1 MSDYRVVALGR
12 AERDT
17 WRVQRLEREHDERP
31 ERRAPA
37 AHRPPA
43 NAVLAL
49 QRSIGNR
56 AVRQLLARDPN
67 VCVDMPQLCLPPPAK
82 NQCVVGEPDTPT
94 PPMPTTVLAP
104 VAPTTGPVVADVA
117 IPVSFT
123 EVVDDRKVKELTP
136 DGDFTGI
143 AELKRFAGAL
153 ADEYL
158 SRQRAETAYGKAT
171 RAKIAAKLLKA
182 LQDKAS
188 ADAGAKY
195 DAELPE
201 GAKADK
207 KARDAAMKAA
217 VKAAVAPADA
227 AVDASLVTAR
237 DDQVKAFAES
247 WDAHI
252 KSPQAPNLTVS
263 TLTNAWMRNRQEEM
277 LVVTETLKR
286 AAGQFN
292 MWSRDA
298 IPGLVGFPEHLD
310 EDETAHSLSEAPGG
324 QDGGKLGHVHE
335 ATIKFLTALK
345 KRAPTA
351 TFATYHNHGSWPLMG
366 RGLSVDC
373 YIGAPATSRQ
383 FWERPKVA
391 EFLDAIEETAKE
403 LDYRYFAIYND
414 FAVEKYVNEK
424 ATYGSAGFA
433 GGLDRGKSLN
443 YHGGGLKLHVHLDL
457 VPPEMRTAPPEPPKT
472 P

>member
-1 MSDYRVVALGR
+1 M
-12 AERDT
+12 
-17 WRVQRLEREHDERP
+17 
-31 ERRAPA
+31 
-37 AHRPPA
+37 
-43 NAVLAL
+43 LAL

-56 AVRQLLARDPN
+56 AVRQLLAREPN
-67 VCVDMPQLCLPPPAK
+67 VCVDVPQLCLAPPEK
-82 NQCVVGEPDTPT
+82 NECVVGEPDTPT
-94 PPMPTTVLAP
+94 PPVPTTVLP
-104 VAPTTGPVVADVA
+104 SAPTTGSVVADVA
-117 IPVSFT
+117 IPVLFT

-158 SRQRAETAYGKAT
+158 SRQRADTAYGKAT
-171 RAKIAAKLLKA
+171 RAKIAATLLKA
-182 LQDKAS
+182 LQDKAR
-188 ADAGAKY
+188 ADAGSTY
-195 DAELPE
+195 DAELTE

-207 KARDAAMKAA
+207 KARDAAIKAA
-217 VKAAVAPADA
+217 VKAVVAPTDA
-227 AVDASLVTAR
+227 AVDASLATAR

-252 KSPQAPNLTVS
+252 KSPQAPNLKVS
-263 TLTNAWMRNRQEEM
+263 TLANAWMRNRQEEL
-277 LVVTETLKR
+277 LVVTETVKR

-292 MWSRDA
+292 MWGRDA

-324 QDGGKLGHVHE
+324 HDGGKVGHVHE
-335 ATIKFLTALK
+335 ATIKFLTALN

-351 TFATYHNHGSWPLMG
+351 TFETYHNHGSWPLMG

-373 YIGAPATSRQ
+373 YITAGTTSRQ

-391 EFLDAIEETAKE
+391 AFLDAIEATAKE

-433 GGLDRGKSLN
+433 GGLDKGKSLN

-457 VPPEMRTAPPEPPKT
+457 VPPEMRTAPPEPAKT

>member
-1 MSDYRVVALGR
+1 VRKF
-12 AERDT
+12 E
-17 WRVQRLEREHDERP
+17 LERDERP
-31 ERRAPA
+31 EQRARA
-37 AHRPPA
+37 APKR
-43 NAVLAL
+43 NGYEVLAL

-67 VCVDMPQLCLPPPAK
+67 VCVDVPQLCLPPPEK
-82 NQCVVGEPDTPT
+82 NACVVGEPDTPT
-94 PPMPTTVLAP
+94 PPVPTTVLP
-104 VAPTTGPVVADVA
+104 TAPTTGPVADVA
-117 IPVSFT
+117 IPVPFT
-123 EVVDDRKVKELTP
+123 EIVDDRKVKELTP
-136 DGDFTGI
+136 DGDFTAI

-158 SRQRAETAYGKAT
+158 SRQRADTAYGKAT
-171 RAKIAAKLLKA
+171 RAKIAATLLKA
-182 LQDKAS
+182 LQDQAR
-188 ADAGAKY
+188 ADAGGKY
-195 DAELPE
+195 DTELPE

-207 KARDAAMKAA
+207 KARDAAIKAA
-217 VKAAVAPADA
+217 VKAVVAPTDA
-227 AVDASLVTAR
+227 AVAASLATAR
-237 DDQVKAFAES
+237 DGQVKAFAES

-252 KSPQAPNLTVS
+252 KSPQAPNLKVS
-263 TLTNAWMRNRQEEM
+263 TLANAWMRNRQEEL
-277 LVVTETLKR
+277 LVVTETVKR

-292 MWSRDA
+292 MWGRDA

-324 QDGGKLGHVHE
+324 HDGGKLGHVHE
-335 ATIKFLTALK
+335 ATIKFVTALN

-351 TFATYHNHGSWPLMG
+351 TFETYHNHGSWPLMG

-373 YIGAPATSRQ
+373 YISAGVTSRQ

-391 EFLDAIEETAKE
+391 EFLDAIEETAKD

-433 GGLDRGKSLN
+433 GGLDKGKSLN

>member
-1 MSDYRVVALGR
+1 MAG
-12 AERDT
+12 AARDT
-17 WRVQRLEREHDERP
+17 RAVRSVELERDERP
-31 ERRAPA
+31 ERPRVDRAPA
-37 AHRPPA
+37 NRVAAAIPG

-56 AVRQLLARDPN
+56 ALRQLLARDGE
-67 VCVDMPQLCLPPPAK
+67 VCVDLPQLCLPPPEK
-82 NQCVVGEPDTPT
+82 NACVVGEPDTPT
-94 PPMPTTVLAP
+94 PPVPAAVLPPAP
-104 VAPTTGPVVADVA
+104 VATGPVADVA
-117 IPVSFT
+117 IPVPFT
-123 EVVDDRKVKELTP
+123 DVADDRKVRELTP

-158 SRQRAETAYGKAT
+158 TRQRADTGYGKTT
-171 RAKIAAKLLKA
+171 RANVAAKLQKA
-182 LQDKAS
+182 LQDKAR
-188 ADAGAKY
+188 ADAGAAY
-195 DAELPE
+195 DAGLAE

-207 KARDAAMKAA
+207 KARDAAIKAA
-217 VKAAVAPADA
+217 VKAVVAPSDADVA
-227 AVDASLVTAR
+227 AGLVTAR
-237 DDQVKAFAES
+237 DAQVKAFAES

-252 KSPQAPNLTVS
+252 KSPQAPNLSVS
-263 TLTNAWMRNRQEEM
+263 TLANAWMRNRQEEL
-277 LVVTETLKR
+277 LVVSETVKR

-292 MWSRDA
+292 MWSTGA

-310 EDETAHSLSEAPGG
+310 EDQTAHSLSEAPGG
-324 QDGGKLGHVHE
+324 HDGGKLGHVHE
-335 ATIKFLTALK
+335 ATIKFVTALN

-351 TFATYHNHGSWPLMG
+351 TFETYHNHGSWPLAG

-373 YIGAPATSRQ
+373 YIKAGTTSRQ

-391 EFLDAIEETAKE
+391 EFLDAIEQTAKE

-433 GGLDRGKSLN
+433 GGLDKGKSLN

-457 VPPEMRTAPPEPPKT
+457 VPPEMRTAPAEPSKT